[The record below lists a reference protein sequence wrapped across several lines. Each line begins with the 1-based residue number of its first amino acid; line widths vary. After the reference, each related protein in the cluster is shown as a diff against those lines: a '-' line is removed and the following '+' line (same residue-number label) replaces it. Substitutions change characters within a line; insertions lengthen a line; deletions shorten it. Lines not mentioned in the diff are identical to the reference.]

1 MTFISGPPWLDC
13 FEEFLDFSKEI
24 WKSREF
30 GIIAPIIG
38 LLLIVFGIVQWTSLV
53 SQSMRAF
60 GAIDTL
66 AISLFVGGILVLLLG
81 SFSLASSQAVSNTTT
96 TIQISIEDRLRQLDD
111 LRSKNLISDIEYE
124 ERRKNII
131 AAAWIAEPDAAH
143 QRLSARVVEKRGHN
157 FTGSVTNAA
166 SAASAPSPRTVL
178 LPPAGF
184 REPWVSL
191 ALDQKEKPTM
201 EYYLYLNDEQKGP
214 YTLSQIQSMW
224 RSGNITGNT
233 LYWQD
238 GFSEWIPLST
248 ILHIIEPPP
257 IAPAPSIPRAA
268 VKQPI
273 TNTPSDS
280 LGIVIMLL
288 PIASAALMWFWISG
302 MNLLQNPSSTLN
314 GIAIVTILAT
324 AALIAVEA
332 SQLGIGQPIHGKR
345 TTGPVGWFIC
355 TLLIWIIAYP
365 SYLFYRSK
373 FGVKNYV
380 VGGIASALIFLFV
393 AGGMSYAIEQQKAEV
408 RHNFD
413 EANQKLQELQNQ
425 LKNFSTQ

>member
-1 MTFISGPPWLDC
+1 
-13 FEEFLDFSKEI
+13 
-24 WKSREF
+24 
-30 GIIAPIIG
+30 
-38 LLLIVFGIVQWTSLV
+38 
-53 SQSMRAF
+53 
-60 GAIDTL
+60 
-66 AISLFVGGILVLLLG
+66 
-81 SFSLASSQAVSNTTT
+81 
-96 TIQISIEDRLRQLDD
+96 
-111 LRSKNLISDIEYE
+111 
-124 ERRKNII
+124 
-131 AAAWIAEPDAAH
+131 
-143 QRLSARVVEKRGHN
+143 
-157 FTGSVTNAA
+157 
-166 SAASAPSPRTVL
+166 
-178 LPPAGF
+178 
-184 REPWVSL
+184 
-191 ALDQKEKPTM
+191 M

-238 GFSEWIPLST
+238 GFSEWIPLSS
-248 ILHIIEPPP
+248 ILHILEPPP
-257 IAPAPSIPRAA
+257 VAPAPSLPRAA
-268 VKQPI
+268 VKQTL

-280 LGIVIMLL
+280 LGVVIMLL

-314 GIAIVTILAT
+314 GIAIVTVLAT

-332 SQLGIGQPIHGKR
+332 SQLGIGQPIRGKR

-355 TLLIWIIAYP
+355 TLMIWIIAYP

-380 VGGIASALIFLFV
+380 VGGIASALIFLGV
-393 AGGMSYAIEQQKAEV
+393 AGGLSYAIEQRKSEV
-408 RHNFD
+408 RQNFD